1 MGRRG
6 QGMLKREVPLWGLR
20 RGQGRSSK
28 FEKRSWPQNLNHC
41 YLRDPENFSFSMRNS
56 QRNNLISPI
65 PSFSFPMLPLTYRFL
80 FLFFLI
86 EFIGVTLLNKII
98 QVSDIQFYDLSS
110 IHCIGCSPPHVKF
123 PSVTV
128 GHSFTLCSLHPP
140 PLLLVITIL
149 LSVCEDLLLLL
160 FLT

>member
-1 MGRRG
+1 
-6 QGMLKREVPLWGLR
+6 
-20 RGQGRSSK
+20 
-28 FEKRSWPQNLNHC
+28 
-41 YLRDPENFSFSMRNS
+41 
-56 QRNNLISPI
+56 
-65 PSFSFPMLPLTYRFL
+65 MLPLTYRFL

-140 PLLLVITIL
+140 PLLLVITKL

-160 FLT
+160 FLTESLPPFHPALLSEYRGRGTYRFSVLTNSTLTGHRYGNFGKVHI